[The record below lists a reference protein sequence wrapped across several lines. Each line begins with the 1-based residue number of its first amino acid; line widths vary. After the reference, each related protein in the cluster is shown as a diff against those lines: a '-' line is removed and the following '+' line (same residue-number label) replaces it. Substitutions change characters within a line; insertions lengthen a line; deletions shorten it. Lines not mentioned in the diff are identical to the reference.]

1 LKVAREA
8 ARRLNVELVERRV
21 ASAKALR
28 ADLRGLRP
36 GEADALLVIDAMMG
50 SQAALIIEIARAKR
64 LPTMFQDK
72 EAVAQGAL
80 ASYGVSYYGAG
91 RLSAKQVQRV
101 LLGASPADL
110 PVEQIDRLAFV
121 INRNTA
127 AALGLTIPP
136 EILARADEVIQ

>member
-1 LKVAREA
+1 M
-8 ARRLNVELVERRV
+8 
-21 ASAKALR
+21 
-28 ADLRGLRP
+28 
-36 GEADALLVIDAMMG
+36 IDAMMG

-121 INRNTA
+121 INRKTA
-127 AALGLTIPP
+127 AAIGLTIPP